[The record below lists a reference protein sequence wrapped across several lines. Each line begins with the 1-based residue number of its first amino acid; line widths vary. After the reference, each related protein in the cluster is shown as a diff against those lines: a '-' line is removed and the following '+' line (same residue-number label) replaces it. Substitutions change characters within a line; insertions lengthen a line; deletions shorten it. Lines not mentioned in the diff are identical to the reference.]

1 LPQNEFWAG
10 MEAGAAIC
18 GWETCAAP
26 KAASANR
33 IVKKPRLR
41 KSDRI
46 DFMERSPFGESGA

>member
-1 LPQNEFWAG
+1 

-18 GWETCAAP
+18 GWETCAAL

-41 KSDRI
+41 KSDRM